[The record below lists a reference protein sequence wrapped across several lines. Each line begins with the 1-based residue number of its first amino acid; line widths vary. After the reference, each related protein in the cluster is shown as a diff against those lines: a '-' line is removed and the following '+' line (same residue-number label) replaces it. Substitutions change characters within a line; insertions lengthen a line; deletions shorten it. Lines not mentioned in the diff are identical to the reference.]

1 MGDNGLDEQLKEL
14 VMQYVGCDERSAE
27 LNDERNDI
35 RKKVVNLYGDESSKA
50 FQDEIARLK
59 KDRRKKEGYDEAR
72 AEINRVIGTMDKDSL
87 FAWQVARDDAKS
99 KAKEAKRQEEEDARN
114 AAKAEQKAR
123 NEEYK
128 PAAER
133 EPKPVKFIAPKENTE
148 AA

>member
-14 VMQYVGCDERSAE
+14 VMQYVGCDERSTE

-35 RKKVVNLYGDESSKA
+35 RKKVVNLYGDEASKA

-87 FAWQVARDDAKS
+87 FAWQVARDDAKA

-114 AAKAEQKAR
+114 ADKAEKKAKD
-123 NEEYK
+123 EEYK

-133 EPKPVKFIAPKENTE
+133 EPKSVKFIALKGKTE